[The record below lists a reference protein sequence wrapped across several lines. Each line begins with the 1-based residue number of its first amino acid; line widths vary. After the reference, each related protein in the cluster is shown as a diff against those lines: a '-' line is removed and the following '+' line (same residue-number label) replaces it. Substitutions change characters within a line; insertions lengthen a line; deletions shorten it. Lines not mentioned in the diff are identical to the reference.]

1 MTTITI
7 DRNITIPLRDGT
19 HTSADLYRPA
29 GNGALPVL
37 LQRTP
42 YNKQA
47 SGGYYQTFAMRAAE
61 AGFALVRAECTTALL
76 IH

>member
-7 DRNITIPLRDGT
+7 DRNITIPLSDGT
-19 HTSADLYRPA
+19 LTSADLYRPA

-61 AGFALVRAECTTALL
+61 AGFAVV
-76 IH
+76 I